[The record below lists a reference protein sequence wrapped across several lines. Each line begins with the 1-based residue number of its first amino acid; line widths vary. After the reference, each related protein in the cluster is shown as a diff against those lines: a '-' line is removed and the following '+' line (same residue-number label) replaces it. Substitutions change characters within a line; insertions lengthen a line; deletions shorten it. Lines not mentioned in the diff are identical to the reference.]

1 MGSKTIKLDLKEN
14 LDIRN
19 IKVLSLLSVLLF
31 CNLSFLCMTR
41 LKQSLVIVFFWSLNK
56 VGLTGGRAEEKV
68 DEQKRMLKGPLSA
81 TLLFFKILFTCGSFA
96 IINILFGTCWNE
108 GNNCKIAKAN
118 QHTFR
123 NTSYSKAK
131 DFASP
136 CSSNRFDGIENGEF

>member
-56 VGLTGGRAEEKV
+56 VVLTGGRAEEKV
-68 DEQKRMLKGPLSA
+68 DEQKRMPKGPLSA
-81 TLLFFKILFTCGSFA
+81 TLLF
-96 IINILFGTCWNE
+96 
-108 GNNCKIAKAN
+108 
-118 QHTFR
+118 
-123 NTSYSKAK
+123 
-131 DFASP
+131 
-136 CSSNRFDGIENGEF
+136 